1 MFTFKYE
8 ILEDKVLQLHFQV
21 GDKIYY
27 ITLSDKLE
35 VLYTTFQSEQRKEL
49 WNDFYSIWLNE
60 GFQNQEEPTFQAIRK
75 VGSNEIFCDVRCLQ
89 AEGKPCFSI
98 SIKV

>member
-8 ILEDKVLQLHFQV
+8 VLEDKALQLHFQV

-27 ITLSDKLE
+27 VTLNDKLE
-35 VLYTTFQSEQRKEL
+35 VLYTTFQSKQRKRH
-49 WNDFYSIWLNE
+49 WRSFYEAWINE
-60 GFQNQEEPTFQAIRK
+60 GFKNQEEPTFQAIRK
-75 VGSNEIFCDVRCLQ
+75 VDSNEVFCDIRCLHE
-89 AEGKPCFSI
+89 EGKPCFSI

>member
-8 ILEDKVLQLHFQV
+8 VLEDKVLQLHFQIS
-21 GDKIYY
+21 DKIYY
-27 ITLSDKLE
+27 VTLSDKLE

-49 WNDFYSIWLNE
+49 RNDFYGVWINE
-60 GFQNQEEPTFQAIRK
+60 GFKNQEEPTFQAFKKID
-75 VGSNEIFCDVRCLQ
+75 SNEVFCDVRCLHE
-89 AEGKPCFSI
+89 EGKPCFSI